1 MEAVKKTAPA
11 PAPAVAAKQPN
22 AVVTPVLKYIRP
34 EVTNALLLAKLAK
47 SRKLAQNNATTK
59 SAAEKI
65 GESEKAQDTPAD
77 ESQSVS
83 NQGQV
88 TELQRNKVEAKT
100 KDESSRALQE
110 GIRRSVPTS
119 LEAISG
125 FKNSGK
131 SKEIGKTVM
140 QTVNKDVADVKSGF
154 GGISKPK
161 PPAPAEKGIELPP
174 MEQAQPVENIN
185 LGAGVIPP
193 VEAEVIDNSKY
204 QKDSDDL
211 LKKEEVSQE
220 QLDMVDKGDLAEANK
235 ERKNLNK
242 EATAQPAA
250 IKQMATSE
258 HKMLNAEMNSE
269 EKSARADMQKNR
281 QNKLSDTGTKQD
293 KTKTD
298 LEKKREEV
306 GKFINNRYEQ
316 CQKSITTK
324 LEALEKNSL
333 AQFDAGQEK
342 ATKEFEDQV
351 NTDINRFKTKRYD
364 RFGGSVLWLKD
375 KLCGID
381 DFPEVKQA
389 FDRAR
394 ADFEKKIDTLIATIT
409 KTNNEVIAACKKEL
423 EDTKTEIAVFVSKL
437 GPQLLDI
444 GRKAQAE
451 VGKKLQALSA
461 DIDSRKEKL
470 QQKLADKRKAAMEAI
485 DKKIAAM
492 KEAMSGLL
500 SKIGNFL
507 LWAAKKFFKW
517 ALEAAGVSPDE
528 VMGIIDKG
536 IAIIKAIVTKPIVFV
551 KNLIKAASTGFQN
564 FGKNFLKH
572 LKDAI
577 FNWLTG
583 ALEGVK
589 LPQVWDA
596 KGILMLVLDI
606 LGLTYGALRKRMVD
620 ALGPTVVETLEKT
633 FTLVKTL
640 VTEGPAAA
648 WEQMKDMAE
657 EMKVTFIDAVKSWV
671 QTTIVYKAIE
681 TVISLFIP
689 GAGIIKAIIAIYDT
703 VMFFIQKAKD
713 IARMIGDFMGSIG
726 EIAMGNI
733 GAAAA
738 ALEGGLAKAL
748 ALVINFLARFLR
760 LSGITDKIKKVLET
774 IRGKVSMVLDKIVAW
789 IKKMAGKL
797 VPSKQ
802 GETDNIASKEL
813 KKQIKA
819 EVAGKTITDSQQA
832 ETFLTGLYS
841 KYSALGLKGL
851 RIVLDQKNPNQAG
864 VKVSASI
871 AEVIA
876 NMPIDSKSVTQTLK
890 YITRFN
896 YLAKSTSLN
905 VFYDI
910 DNKPYGGVIRN
921 AKNNEH
927 AEQVFKNK
935 HLEKLKIQINSE
947 RKNGLLKTPAGEP
960 VKVQLDLNR
969 LPCPNCGP
977 ILAELASS
985 NPDLRFVVNAA
996 SASNSTNIEISIEYI
1011 AMMLET
1017 GIEVNTLNV
1026 FEIIEKKIVE
1036 ILRASA
1042 AKEIALSPDDFEE
1055 IQAALPKIRDNLS
1068 KEQSLKDMI
1077 KRAVE
1082 ILKKKN
1088 NLLKVKPI
1096 GTGV

>member
-11 PAPAVAAKQPN
+11 PAPAVVAKQPN
-22 AVVTPVLKYIRP
+22 AVVTPILKYIRP

-65 GESEKAQDTPAD
+65 GESEKAQNTPPD
-77 ESQSVS
+77 ESQSES

-88 TELQRNKVEAKT
+88 AELQRNKVEAKT

-250 IKQMATSE
+250 IKQMASSE

-306 GKFINNRYEQ
+306 AKFINNRYEQ

-342 ATKEFEDQV
+342 ATKEFEEQV

-589 LPQVWDA
+589 LPQVWDV

-606 LGLTYGALRKRMVD
+606 LGLTYQALRKRMVD
-620 ALGPTVVETLEKT
+620 VMGETVVVTLEKT

-648 WEQMKDMAE
+648 WEQMKEMAD
-657 EMKVTFIDAVKSWV
+657 EMKTTFIDAVKSWI
-671 QTTIVYKAIE
+671 QTTIIYKAIE
-681 TVISLFIP
+681 TVVSLFIP

-713 IARMIGDFMGSIG
+713 IAKMIGDFLGSIG

-733 GAAAA
+733 AAAA
-738 ALEGGLAKAL
+738 NALEGGLAKAL

-760 LSGITDKIKKVLET
+760 LSGITDKIRKVIET
-774 IRGKVSMVLDKIVAW
+774 IRAKVGMVLDKIVAW
-789 IKKMAGKL
+789 IKKMAGKVVQAGLPADPNERLRLGMDAAVSAVNKFAGKKVGAL
-797 VPSKQ
+797 VLNPLLAVIKTRYGFQNLTVIAEGNNWSVI
-802 GETDNIASKEL
+802 GEINPKGKKLTTAQVGENTSLEGTLSVEDVIKVATERGKFALVTSINETMENMPAFSFTTIEL
-813 KKQIKA
+813 KENVSGRLLIRGEGTSWQKSTAKA
-819 EVAGKTITDSQQA
+819 VPLDPKVLKVQNQLEIWAAPDIARKILNFRYRNDQRNEAGK
-832 ETFLTGLYS
+832 EW
-841 KYSALGLKGL
+841 
-851 RIVLDQKNPNQAG
+851 
-864 VKVSASI
+864 
-871 AEVIA
+871 
-876 NMPIDSKSVTQTLK
+876 
-890 YITRFN
+890 
-896 YLAKSTSLN
+896 
-905 VFYDI
+905 
-910 DNKPYGGVIRN
+910 
-921 AKNNEH
+921 EH
-927 AEQVFKNK
+927 IIE
-935 HLEKLKIQINSE
+935 
-947 RKNGLLKTPAGEP
+947 
-960 VKVQLDLNR
+960 
-969 LPCPNCGP
+969 
-977 ILAELASS
+977 
-985 NPDLRFVVNAA
+985 
-996 SASNSTNIEISIEYI
+996 NSTNFPNIHSYENL
-1011 AMMLET
+1011 ALT
-1017 GIEVNTLNV
+1017 T
-1026 FEIIEKKIVE
+1026 
-1036 ILRASA
+1036 
-1042 AKEIALSPDDFEE
+1042 IALNRAFNEYFSQSQGARPS
-1055 IQAALPKIRDNLS
+1055 AGLPSTGALKLRDY
-1068 KEQSLKDMI
+1068 LKD
-1077 KRAVE
+1077 KGPSQHKKWKEYFYKVE
-1082 ILKKKN
+1082 NVSVKKADNERGKWQY
-1088 NLLKVKPI
+1088 L
-1096 GTGV
+1096 G

>member
-1 MEAVKKTAPA
+1 MEAVKKPAPA
-11 PAPAVAAKQPN
+11 PAPAAAAKQPN
-22 AVVTPVLKYIRP
+22 AVVSPVLKYIRP
-34 EVTNALLLAKLAK
+34 ETTNALLLAKLAK

-65 GESEKAQDTPAD
+65 GESEKAQDTPLE
-77 ESQSVS
+77 ESQSLS

-131 SKEIGKTVM
+131 SKEIGRTVM

-185 LGAGVIPP
+185 PGAGVIPP

-204 QKDSDDL
+204 LKESDDL

-250 IKQMATSE
+250 IKQMASSE

-269 EKSARADMQKNR
+269 EKSARGDMQKNR

-324 LEALEKNSL
+324 LDALEKNSL

-394 ADFEKKIDTLIATIT
+394 ADFEKKIDTLIASIT

-551 KNLIKAASTGFQN
+551 KNLIKAASSGFQN

-583 ALEGVK
+583 AMEGVT
-589 LPQVWDA
+589 LPKVWDA

-620 ALGPTVVETLEKT
+620 ALGLPVVETLERT

-648 WEQMKDMAE
+648 WEQMKDMAD
-657 EMKVTFIDAVKSWV
+657 EMKTTFIDAVKNWI
-671 QTTIVYKAIE
+671 QTTIIYKAIE

-713 IARMIGDFMGSIG
+713 IARMIGDFLGSIG

-797 VPSKQ
+797 VGKKDEKETVATNDPEKQKKIDAAIIDLRTEEQKYLTSGKIKHEEAVKVATTIKNRHKVFTSFVVIDGGESWDYDYTASPGKKIKSHPKEEKNGLKRIEPAIEVIPKFKCKKASKGKKALDKDEFEAQ
-802 GETDNIASKEL
+802 LYQQRDGINKMKVSEWLSNRDAFLARIKEL
-813 KKQIKA
+813 KERGAANVQGRDPEGDKRAREIRERLLDEYRLKLLEEQPQLQNNKKQ
-819 EVAGKTITDSQQA
+819 
-832 ETFLTGLYS
+832 
-841 KYSALGLKGL
+841 
-851 RIVLDQKNPNQAG
+851 
-864 VKVSASI
+864 
-871 AEVIA
+871 
-876 NMPIDSKSVTQTLK
+876 
-890 YITRFN
+890 
-896 YLAKSTSLN
+896 
-905 VFYDI
+905 
-910 DNKPYGGVIRN
+910 
-921 AKNNEH
+921 
-927 AEQVFKNK
+927 
-935 HLEKLKIQINSE
+935 LEKLMEDYGNSKVVIHRVDQI
-947 RKNGLLKTPAGEP
+947 AGGSGTDIVETELGDARVDYSLGAQWQSR
-960 VKVQLDLNR
+960 VKDLDKKVR
-969 LPCPNCGP
+969 DKVP
-977 ILAELASS
+977 
-985 NPDLRFVVNAA
+985 
-996 SASNSTNIEISIEYI
+996 
-1011 AMMLET
+1011 ET
-1017 GIEVNTLNV
+1017 DRVNTLMHV
-1026 FEIIEKKIVE
+1026 
-1036 ILRASA
+1036 ILNY
-1042 AKEIALSPDDFEE
+1042 E
-1055 IQAALPKIRDNLS
+1055 
-1068 KEQSLKDMI
+1068 
-1077 KRAVE
+1077 
-1082 ILKKKN
+1082 
-1088 NLLKVKPI
+1088 VK
-1096 GTGV
+1096 